1 MNDIEYLYR
10 QDIREKKATGRG
22 VFSKKSGA
30 RTKYVGL
37 TQDRLTSAQ
46 LKRRNSPVFTYNIT
60 TCIHSW
66 SEFKSMPSDLQCE
79 YLKRVIKTYNPS
91 IEMIAS
97 AMGVTSE
104 SLRSLIHAKNFDIPL
119 KRGGR
124 KRQHPY
130 WNAFLCDN
138 RTTLGEAVKLSD
150 AIVEPQEEPKEE
162 PYEEVCSDVSE
173 EMPVVEKCFVED
185 SIPDRLDAPSVY
197 KFSVSME
204 GTAMQLY
211 TMLSMLTDSKERY
224 EFDLLVKSK
233 GGDS

>member
-30 RTKYVGL
+30 RTKYVSL

-46 LKRRNSPVFTYNIT
+46 LKRRNSPVYTYNIT

-66 SEFKSMPSDLQCE
+66 KEFKSMPSDLQCE

-150 AIVEPQEEPKEE
+150 TNVVPQEEPV
-162 PYEEVCSDVSE
+162 EEVCSDVSE
-173 EMPVVEKCFVED
+173 EMPVIEKCFVED

-211 TMLSMLTDSKERY
+211 TMLAMLTDSKERY